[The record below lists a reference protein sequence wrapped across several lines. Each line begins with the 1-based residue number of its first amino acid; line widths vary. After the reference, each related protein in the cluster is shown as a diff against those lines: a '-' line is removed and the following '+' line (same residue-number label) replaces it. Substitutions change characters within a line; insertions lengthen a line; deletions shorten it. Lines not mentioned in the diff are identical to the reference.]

1 MKSRNIALMIS
12 LSFFALMSN
21 IVLAEN
27 NECLL
32 IGSAAKNSTING
44 QSNIPVNSYAVANMN
59 KVIFYSSPNE
69 PCKKDGVF
77 VILGDYFYAYKIYK
91 NFTYVNYITVK
102 GDSVLGWVK
111 SAEIK
116 NYSPLE
122 NRAKKEN
129 LNISDFIA
137 IGKDGWVGLG
147 GSFSNNIPLSKEK
160 EISSEYIG
168 DFPNDAGGLNKFY
181 SHSYTGI
188 SVIASNVDY
197 LKRLWSMDDDYII
210 SSISFSS
217 LKYMTSRGVKV
228 GDSVNDV
235 LNKYAGIKNTTSNGS
250 ISYNLGELFLS
261 FNMIHGKVS
270 AIEMS
275 LASKQG

>member
-1 MKSRNIALMIS
+1 MKSRNIALMIL

-44 QSNIPVNSYAVANMN
+44 QSNIPLNSYVVANIN
-59 KVIFYSSPNE
+59 KVLFYSAPNE
-69 PCKKDGVF
+69 LCKKDGVF
-77 VILGDYFYAYKIYK
+77 VILGDYLYAYKIYK
-91 NFTYVNYITVK
+91 DFTYVNYITVK
-102 GDSVLGWVK
+102 GDSISGWVK

-116 NYSPLE
+116 NYSPLG
-122 NRAKKEN
+122 NKSKKEN

-147 GSFSNNIPLSKEK
+147 GSFSNNITLSKEK

-168 DFPNDAGGLNKFY
+168 DFPNNSEGLNKFY

-188 SVIASNVDY
+188 AVISSNVGY
-197 LKRLWSMDDDYII
+197 LKRLWNMDDDYVI
-210 SSISFSS
+210 STISLSS

-228 GDSVNDV
+228 GDSVKDV
-235 LNKYAGIKNTTSNGS
+235 LKEYGGIKNTTTNGN
-250 ISYNLGELFLS
+250 IRYNLGEMSLS
-261 FNMIHGKVS
+261 FDIDQGKVS
-270 AIEMS
+270 TIEMS
-275 LASKQG
+275 LTTTQE